1 MRKLISPLF
10 TKPLQNTPVQVKPL
24 LYRVIVA
31 LISGLWFS
39 FLPLYLVVLYMAERN
54 FFSYEF
60 LSEDAVGMK
69 TLVISAAVF
78 LLVVS
83 IYLFGFLIVAKHAI
97 SVGRETG
104 KYNSSRWLTWACFI
118 ISIIMHMLLFW
129 GALSAAKPNLFFGAS
144 AFAFLVCAYISSF
157 IGGSL
162 RQKLSNWLPTALF
175 IGLTAFLP
183 FVNRDVTAD
192 LFEIA
197 LRQFRVGGGIPVKV
211 KKLDDQTLIVEGRL
225 LLMTPKNLYIAL
237 PDNLRKTMT
246 IIKNTDDIR
255 VDVENDR

>member
-1 MRKLISPLF
+1 MRKLIIPLF
-10 TKPLQNTPVQVKPL
+10 TQPRQNKPVQVKPL
-24 LYRVIVA
+24 LYRVFVA

-60 LSEDAVGMK
+60 LSDDEVGMK

-78 LLVVS
+78 LFVVS
-83 IYLFGFLIVAKHAI
+83 IYLFGFLIVAQHAI

-104 KYNSSRWLTWACFI
+104 KYDSSRWLTWAFFI
-118 ISIIMHMLLFW
+118 CSIFMHTLLFW
-129 GALSAAKPNLFFGAS
+129 GALLVDKPNIYFGAS
-144 AFAFLVCAYISSF
+144 AFALVLCVYISSF

-162 RQKLSNWLPTALF
+162 RQKLSNWLPTAAF
-175 IGLTAFLP
+175 VALTAILP
-183 FVNRDVTAD
+183 FVKRDVTAD

-211 KKLDDQTLIVEGRL
+211 KKRDDPTVIVEGRL
-225 LLMTPKNLYIAL
+225 LLMTSKNLYIT